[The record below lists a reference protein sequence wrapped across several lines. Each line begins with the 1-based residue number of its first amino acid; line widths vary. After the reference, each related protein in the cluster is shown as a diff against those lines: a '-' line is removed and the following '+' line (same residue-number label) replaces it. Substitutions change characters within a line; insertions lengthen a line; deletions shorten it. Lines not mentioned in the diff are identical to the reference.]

1 MCVAVPAEILDIEDS
16 LATVAVGGARLRAR
30 LELVPEAQVGDWV
43 LLHAGV
49 ALQVMDAAEAQEI
62 LALLEEARLLG

>member
-1 MCVAVPAEILDIEDS
+1 MCVAVPAEILDIAEA

>member
-1 MCVAVPAEILDIEDS
+1 M
-16 LATVAVGGARLRAR
+16 TGGARLRAR

-49 ALQVMDAAEAQEI
+49 ALQVMDAAEAQET
-62 LALLEEARLLG
+62 LAWLEEAHRLA

>member
-1 MCVAVPAEILDIEDS
+1 MCVAVPAEILDLADA
-16 LATVAVGGARLRAR
+16 LATVTVGGARLRAR